1 MAENITN
8 SMFLKDKNNLNC
20 GVFAVSASAQDI
32 GIYGKTPD
40 PTSQGSPIIH
50 GNRFPCGYL
59 APVAENSKD

>member
-40 PTSQGSPIIH
+40 PTSQGTPIFH
-50 GNRFPCGYL
+50 GNRFSSRYL
-59 APVAENSKD
+59 AFADENSKD